1 MSKSRNRN
9 YFTTVGYTSANESKL
24 EEVRISQG
32 YKSDE
37 WLTFLQAKD
46 CGGDVLK
53 GEKGVKLTKI
63 IFDKDDPKV
72 IVGYKKFVVFNSEQC
87 KNLDSDLKLNQEEL
101 EIYKTLR
108 GDGSDLTRKALAK
121 TSKNLAV

>member
-1 MSKSRNRN
+1 MPKSRNRN
-9 YFTTVGYTSANESKL
+9 YLTTVGYTSANEAKL

-72 IVGYKKFVVFNSEQC
+72 R
-87 KNLDSDLKLNQEEL
+87 D
-101 EIYKTLR
+101 TLH
-108 GDGSDLTRKALAK
+108 GVPG
-121 TSKNLAV
+121 

>member
-1 MSKSRNRN
+1 MPKSRNRN
-9 YFTTVGYTSANESKL
+9 YLTTVSYTSANEAKL

-32 YKSDE
+32 YKSVE
-37 WLTFLQAKD
+37 WLTYLQAKD
-46 CGGDVLK
+46 CGGAVMK

-63 IFDKDDPKV
+63 ILDKDDPKV
-72 IVGYKKFVVFNSEQC
+72 VVGYRRFVVFNSEQC
-87 KNLDSDLKLNQEEL
+87 QNLDSDLKLNLEEL

-121 TSKNLAV
+121 TSKLLAD

>member
-1 MSKSRNRN
+1 MQKSINRN
-9 YFTTVGYTSANESKL
+9 YLTTVGYTSANEAKL

-46 CGGDVLK
+46 CGGDVLI
-53 GEKGVKLTKI
+53 GEKGVRLTKI

>member
-1 MSKSRNRN
+1 MPKSRNRN
-9 YFTTVGYTSANESKL
+9 YLTAVGYTSANEAKL

>member
-1 MSKSRNRN
+1 MTKSRNRN
-9 YFTTVGYTSANESKL
+9 YLTTVGYTSANEARL
-24 EEVRISQG
+24 EEVRITHG
-32 YKSDE
+32 YESVE

-46 CGGDVLK
+46 CGGTVLK

-72 IVGYKKFVVFNSEQC
+72 VVGYKKFVVFNSEQC
-87 KNLDSDLKLNQEEL
+87 QNLDADLKLNEEEL

-121 TSKNLAV
+121 TSKLLAS

>member
-1 MSKSRNRN
+1 MPKSRNRN
-9 YFTTVGYTSANESKL
+9 YLTTVDYTSANEAKL

-53 GEKGVKLTKI
+53 GEKGVRLTKI

>member
-1 MSKSRNRN
+1 MPKSRNRN
-9 YFTTVGYTSANESKL
+9 YLITVGYTSANEAKL

-46 CGGDVLK
+46 CGGDVFK

-87 KNLDSDLKLNQEEL
+87 KNLDSDLKMNQEEL

>member
-1 MSKSRNRN
+1 MVVVQDGSLG
-9 YFTTVGYTSANESKL
+9 FDWQGVCGGGGGPQLTVH
-24 EEVRISQG
+24 V
-32 YKSDE
+32 
-37 WLTFLQAKD
+37 
-46 CGGDVLK
+46 GGDVLK

>member
-1 MSKSRNRN
+1 MPKMRNRN
-9 YFTTVGYTSANESKL
+9 YLTTVGYTSANEAKL
-24 EEVRISQG
+24 EEVRIYHG
-32 YKSDE
+32 YESAE
-37 WLTFLQAKD
+37 WLTYLQAKD
-46 CGGDVLK
+46 CGGAVMK

-72 IVGYKKFVVFNSEQC
+72 VVGYKRFVVFNSEQC
-87 KNLDSDLKLNQEEL
+87 QNLDSDLKLNLEEL

-121 TSKNLAV
+121 TSKLLAD